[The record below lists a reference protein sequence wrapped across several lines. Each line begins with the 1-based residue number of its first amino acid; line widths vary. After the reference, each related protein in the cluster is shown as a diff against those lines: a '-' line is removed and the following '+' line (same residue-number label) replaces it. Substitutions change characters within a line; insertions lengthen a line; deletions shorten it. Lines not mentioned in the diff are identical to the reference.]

1 MSDTS
6 PLVSV
11 IVPVYNGERHLAD
24 CIQSIRQQTYTNMEI
39 ILVNDGSTD
48 NSLSMCRE
56 MAQQDARIRVIDKP
70 NGGIGSAQNAGLDA
84 AHGDFIAFADND
96 DILDAK
102 NIEMLLHALLAADA
116 DMSKGRWMQFG
127 ESQWDEIFAVAS
139 LGADNPESTVSFADP
154 LRTYQTVFCK
164 SLRLI
169 GQRCGKHT
177 EAAYFNEANWCRL
190 YRTSLWEGVRFPEGR
205 YAQDVMV
212 AGELYSRMRRVTDV
226 NVVLYYWLQSTGSV
240 THVQKSVSFYHD
252 NVEAGI
258 VNFQY
263 ALDRGI
269 TPARSFYTM
278 REELMQA
285 HKALQRNPNDNDAA
299 VYQHDV
305 QAVREQ
311 CGKLSILQH
320 AHCAALAAL
329 RYAEKLV
336 YDRKIKNLQ

>member
-24 CIQSIRQQTYTNMEI
+24 CIQSIRQQTYSNMEI

-48 NSLSMCRE
+48 DSLSICRTL
-56 MAQQDARIRVIDKP
+56 AQKDARIRVIDKS

-84 AHGDFIAFADND
+84 SHGDFIAFVDND

-102 NIEMLLHALLAADA
+102 NIEILLHALITSDA
-116 DMSKGRWMQFG
+116 DMSKARWMQFG
-127 ESQWDEIFAVAS
+127 ESQWNEIFDTAS
-139 LGADNPESTVSFADP
+139 RGADNPASTVSFTHP
-154 LRTYQTVFCK
+154 LHKYQTVFCK
-164 SLRLI
+164 SLRII
-169 GQRCGKHT
+169 GQHCGKHT

-190 YRTSLWEGVRFPEGR
+190 YRASLWEGIRFPEGK

-240 THVQKSVSFYHD
+240 THAQKSVSFYHD

-258 VNFQY
+258 VNFDY
-263 ALDRGI
+263 ALNSGI
-269 TPARSFYTM
+269 TPARSYYTM
-278 REELMQA
+278 CEELMQA
-285 HKALQRNPNDNDAA
+285 GKALQKAPNPKDSALYHA
-299 VYQHDV
+299 DV
-305 QAVREQ
+305 RAVREH
-311 CGKLSILQH
+311 CGRLSTLQH
-320 AHCAALAAL
+320 MHCAALMAL
-329 RYAEKLV
+329 RYMEKLV
-336 YDRKIKNLQ
+336 YDRKIKNLK